1 MGAREQLFEHTVSYG
16 KGTSLTTAIQLL
28 LDIS

>member
-1 MGAREQLFEHTVSYG
+1 MGAREQLFEHALGYG
-16 KGTSLTTAIQLL
+16 KGTSLTTAIQLV